1 MPKSQ
6 ETSEIKMEEVPLNT
20 IPGTGG
26 TPPNGTTVI
35 SISERCATTSC
46 CENRNYRRLAI
57 CSIICGL
64 SCIGYKALKYS
75 VKAEY
80 TTGQERNDFLKQAKK
95 CGIISIVVWFAILV
109 SIPILLAFV
118 SYIVTLKE

>member
-26 TPPNGTTVI
+26 TTVI
-35 SISERCATTSC
+35 SISERCAAASC
-46 CENRNYRRLAI
+46 CEDRNHRILAI

-64 SCIGYKALKYS
+64 SCIGIPALINS
-75 VKAEY
+75 VKAEN
-80 TTGQERNDFLKQAKK
+80 TTGQERNNFLKRARK
-95 CGIISIVVWFAILV
+95 CGIISIAVWFAILV
-109 SIPILLAFV
+109 SIPILMAII
-118 SYIVTLKE
+118 SYIITLKE

>member
-26 TPPNGTTVI
+26 TTVI
-35 SISERCATTSC
+35 SISERCAAASC
-46 CENRNYRRLAI
+46 CCEERNHRILAI

-64 SCIGYKALKYS
+64 SCIGISALINS
-75 VKAEY
+75 VKAEN
-80 TTGQERNDFLKQAKK
+80 TTGQERKNFLKRAKK

-109 SIPILLAFV
+109 SIPILMAII
-118 SYIVTLKE
+118 SYIITLKE